1 MSLMITKNTYT
12 FEIDTSGLVTQDP
25 SSSTFSRYQH
35 YSTFDTIDPVFKVQG
50 AYYHKERIP
59 GVHFEFGPQNNRHL
73 TVFFD
78 ADAVEYIRKHQ
89 VQQVEVVL
97 VHEIES
103 MLDHLQ
109 EYNKMFSEDIESI
122 IIANY
127 QNPETR
133 KGYGTF
139 LDNIRGELCRVPG
152 LPFGYYLTAGGFF
165 IMTPEYISA
174 HEKVVYLELFTWEN
188 IEKKFP
194 AFKEFVQKK
203 KIDYDALS
211 HWSYGIYLDCKA
223 MQNYLAVTPML
234 MPICIK
240 LGLKKFYLSHQIIDR
255 KLSDELCDQMV
266 NKDLEVINRIA
277 NWNEL
282 GKEANGNDC

>member
-1 MSLMITKNTYT
+1 MITKNTYT
-12 FEIDTSGLVTQDP
+12 FKVDTSDLATQDP
-25 SSSTFSRYQH
+25 SSSTFFRYQH
-35 YSTFDTIDPVFKVQG
+35 YTTFDTIDPVFKVQG
-50 AYYHKERIP
+50 AYYHKEKIP
-59 GVHFEFGPQNNRHL
+59 GVKFEFGPRDNRHL

-78 ADAVEYIRKHQ
+78 TDAVEYIRKHQ
-89 VQQVEVVL
+89 VQWAEVVL

-122 IIANY
+122 VVANY
-127 QNPETR
+127 QNSETK

-152 LPFGYYLTAGGFF
+152 LPFGYYLTDGGFF
-165 IMTPEYISA
+165 VMFPKYISD
-174 HEKVVYLELFTWEN
+174 HEKAIYSEVFTWDD
-188 IEKKFP
+188 IEKDFP
-194 AFKEFVQKK
+194 TFKKFVQKK

-211 HWSYGIYLDCKA
+211 HWNYGIQLDCKA
-223 MQNYLAVTPML
+223 MQNYLALTPML

-240 LGLKKFYLSHQIIDR
+240 LGLKMFYLSHQIIDR

-266 NKDLEVINRIA
+266 AKDLEVINGVA

-282 GKEANGNDC
+282 GNEANKEA